1 MKKIMI
7 AVAATIVGIV
17 ANAAAVSW
25 SITNIQS
32 SPSTEVSAGWLVQIY
47 SSSVAY
53 SFEDAKAGN
62 IAATFTGATVSSGTA
77 FRAGQKETDAASAG
91 DTVTLYAVIYDAATI
106 ADAKYYIVSD
116 TASKTVAAS
125 GADISVAFGSMA
137 GTTAA
142 NKFLNSSWTATAA
155 VPEPTSGLLM
165 LLGMAG
171 LALRRR
177 RA

>member
-1 MKKIMI
+1 MKKILI
-7 AVAATIVGIV
+7 AVAAIMIGVV

-32 SPSTEVSAGWLVQIY
+32 SPSTEVAAGWLVQIY

-62 IAATFTGATVSSGTA
+62 IAATFTGATVSSGSA

-91 DTVTLYAVIYDAATI
+91 ETVTLYAVIYDAATI

-142 NKFLNSSWTATAA
+142 NKFLNSSWQA
-155 VPEPTSGLLM
+155 VPEPTSGLLL

-171 LALRRR
+171 LALKRK